1 MDRSNRSIRRM
12 RLAIAVGV
20 ATVLLPLSAGCGKR
34 DGLERIPVSGAVTFQ
49 GQPVTDGQIRF
60 VPKPGTMAPL
70 SIETIS
76 DGQYDTSRSGGV
88 PVGTYRVEI
97 RSFDPKTPAPTGPG
111 QPQRTQLLPT
121 KYNSGSTL
129 ELVVKS
135 GQSSLKQ
142 DYKLNP

>member
-1 MDRSNRSIRRM
+1 MDRSYRSIRRM
-12 RLAIAVGV
+12 RLIIVVGV
-20 ATVLLPLSAGCGKR
+20 ASILLPLSAGCGSR
-34 DGLERIPVSGAVTFQ
+34 DGLERIPVAGDVTFQ
-49 GQPVTDGQIRF
+49 GQPVADGQIRF
-60 VPKPGTMAPL
+60 VPKPGTMTPL

-76 DGQYDTSRSGGV
+76 DGRYDTSRSGGV

-111 QPQRTQLLPT
+111 QPQRTQLLPAR
-121 KYNSGSTL
+121 YNSGSTL

-135 GQSSLKQ
+135 SQGSLKQ